1 MNSKLLRILFWVAT
15 FVLLVGLACNLGS
28 SAEPTPE
35 PLPTDAPQQSLPTD
49 LPEPTL
55 PPPPTETP
63 LPDPTEVP
71 IPTDPPTD
79 VPEPT
84 AEPLSEEA
92 QAYYIEE
99 FEGDISNYSYF
110 LQNGPDGG
118 DEMLY
123 IDSGSL
129 VFDLNTT
136 DTWVYVT
143 YDPWVY
149 QDVRI
154 GMSASNR
161 GNNSQ
166 NISMICRYS
175 SNGWFEFNI
184 GGDGLYSILVFDGLN
199 QRYELIFDGGSTL
212 INLGRDTNEYI
223 GECIGNTL
231 TLYIN
236 GELAREV
243 IIPSDFRFM
252 DEGQVGFSVS
262 SFDSL
267 PILVLVNWFGIEAP

>member
-1 MNSKLLRILFWVAT
+1 MHSKLLRPFYWMAVFA
-15 FVLLVGLACNLGS
+15 LLIGMACNLGS
-28 SAEPTPE
+28 SAEPTTVP
-35 PLPTDAPQQSLPTD
+35 PPTNAPQQALPTDP
-49 LPEPTL
+49 PEPTL
-55 PPPPTETP
+55 PPPPTDTP
-63 LPDPTEVP
+63 LPPPTAA
-71 IPTDPPTD
+71 PTATQPPTD

-84 AEPLSEEA
+84 EEPLA
-92 QAYYIEE
+92 DAPAYYIEE
-99 FEGDISNYSYF
+99 FEGSISNYSYF
-110 LQNGPDGG
+110 LQNGVDGG
-118 DEMLY
+118 EEMLY
-123 IDSGSL
+123 VDNGSL
-129 VFDLNTT
+129 VFDLNTQ

-143 YDPWVY
+143 YDPWLY
-149 QDVRI
+149 EDVRI
-154 GMSASNR
+154 GLNAANR

-166 NISMICRYS
+166 NISLICRYS
-175 SNGWFEFNI
+175 TDGWFEFNI

-199 QRYELIFDGGSTL
+199 DRYELIFNGGSTL

-231 TLYIN
+231 ALYIN

-267 PILVLVNWFGIEAP
+267 PILVLIDWFGIEAP

>member
-1 MNSKLLRILFWVAT
+1 MHSKLLRPFYWMAVFA
-15 FVLLVGLACNLGS
+15 LLIGMACNLGG
-28 SAEPTPE
+28 SAEPTTVP
-35 PLPTDAPQQSLPTD
+35 PPTNAPQQALPTDP
-49 LPEPTL
+49 PEPTL
-55 PPPPTETP
+55 PPPPTDTP
-63 LPDPTEVP
+63 LPPPTAA
-71 IPTDPPTD
+71 PTATQPPTD

-84 AEPLSEEA
+84 EEPLA
-92 QAYYIEE
+92 DAPAYYIEE
-99 FEGDISNYSYF
+99 FEGSISNYSYF
-110 LQNGPDGG
+110 LQNGVDGG
-118 DEMLY
+118 EEMLY
-123 IDSGSL
+123 VDNGSL
-129 VFDLNTT
+129 VFDLNTQ

-143 YDPWVY
+143 YDPWLY
-149 QDVRI
+149 EDVRI
-154 GMSASNR
+154 GLNADNR

-166 NISMICRYS
+166 NISLICRYS
-175 SNGWFEFNI
+175 TDGWFEFNI

-199 QRYELIFDGGSTL
+199 DRYELIFNGGSTL

-231 TLYIN
+231 ALYIN

-267 PILVLVNWFGIEAP
+267 PILVLIDCFGIEAP